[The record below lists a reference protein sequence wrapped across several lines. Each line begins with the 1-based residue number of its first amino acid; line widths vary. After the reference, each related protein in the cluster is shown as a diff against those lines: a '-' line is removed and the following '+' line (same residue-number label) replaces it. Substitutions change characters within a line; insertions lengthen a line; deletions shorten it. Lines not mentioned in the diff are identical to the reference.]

1 MLNNYVFLENLG
13 RGAYAKVKL
22 AMKRKSIEEDECE

>member
-22 AMKRKSIEEDECE
+22 AMKRKREEDECE